1 MTGGVYLIT
10 IGPNYYIG
18 SSANTKKRESF
29 HKSALKLNKHD
40 NVFMQRS
47 YNKYGSMNFVVLI
60 NMESGWVEQEQK
72 FLDAVVGQKHC
83 MNFARVA
90 KAPNVGKHM
99 SEETKRK
106 RREHR
111 KNNPMTENQKA
122 AFVAAGIAARIG
134 KPRSEELKKSL
145 SQANLGKTPANART
159 VIGTAPDGTQMR
171 WDSPAKC
178 ASKLGVC
185 FVTVRRWCDNGKTL
199 TPNPKRDARFVGWCF
214 CYDN

>member
-18 SSANTKKRESF
+18 SSARMKRRESF
-29 HKSALKLNKHD
+29 HRSALRLNKHD

-47 YNKYGSMNFVVLI
+47 YNKYGNMNFVVLM

-83 MNFARVA
+83 MNFAHVA

-99 SEETKRK
+99 SEETRRK
-106 RREHR
+106 LCEHH
-111 KNNPMTENQKA
+111 KNNPMTEDRKE
-122 AFVAAGIAARIG
+122 AFVAAGVAARIG
-134 KPRSEELKKSL
+134 KPRPEELRKRL
-145 SQANLGKTPANART
+145 SQANLGRTPTNARI
-159 VIGTAPDGTQMR
+159 VIGTAPDGMQRR

-178 ASKLGVC
+178 ASELGIC
-185 FVTVRRWCDNGKTL
+185 FVTVRRWCAIGKML
-199 TPNPKRDARFVGWCF
+199 TPDPKRPDWAVGWCF
-214 CYDN
+214 QYDN